1 MTFSFENSFFHRPFH
16 TLHEYHKSMVNEKKN
31 QDNEKKNQ
39 TNGKIC
45 ISLPPEQIKIIDEKR
60 GLIPRSTFIS
70 EMVDI
75 AWLANEDEEEK
86 EKL

>member
-1 MTFSFENSFFHRPFH
+1 
-16 TLHEYHKSMVNEKKN
+16 MVEENEKKG
-31 QDNEKKNQ
+31 
-39 TNGKIC
+39 NGKIC

-86 EKL
+86 EEL

>member
-1 MTFSFENSFFHRPFH
+1 
-16 TLHEYHKSMVNEKKN
+16 MVEENEKKG
-31 QDNEKKNQ
+31 
-39 TNGKIC
+39 NGKIC
-45 ISLPPEQIKIIDEKR
+45 ISLPSEQIKIIDEKR

-86 EKL
+86 EEL